1 MGVVVVEVLSCPT
14 LCDPMEP
21 AKLLLSMEFSRQE
34 YWSGLPFP
42 TPRDLPVPGI
52 ESMSLASTC
61 TGRWILYNCATVS
74 SSKYMLEINN
84 VYFQSTSHSVYP
96 QAAWTPD
103 HTTGSSKSSCKCVP
117 WGKGASFRKLCG
129 LMQIM
134 TRTGKR
140 FKISH
145 LFII

>member
-1 MGVVVVEVLSCPT
+1 MVVVEVLSCPT

-96 QAAWTPD
+96 QAA
-103 HTTGSSKSSCKCVP
+103 
-117 WGKGASFRKLCG
+117 
-129 LMQIM
+129 
-134 TRTGKR
+134 
-140 FKISH
+140 
-145 LFII
+145 